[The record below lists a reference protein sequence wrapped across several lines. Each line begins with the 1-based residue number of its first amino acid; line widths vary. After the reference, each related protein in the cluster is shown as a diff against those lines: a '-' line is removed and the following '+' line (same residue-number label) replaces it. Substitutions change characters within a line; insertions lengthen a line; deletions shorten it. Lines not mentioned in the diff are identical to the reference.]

1 MIKITHVAIKH
12 KGRVHSLPAPN
23 RHHHVIHRIRPTGK
37 VEEGFMDDHGN
48 FISRKLAFI
57 LAKANGQ
64 LNRKPGAEHYQ
75 GDELFSE
82 DIW

>member
-1 MIKITHVAIKH
+1 MSKITHVAIKN

-23 RHHHVIHRIRPTGK
+23 RHHHVIHCILPAGK
-37 VEEGFMDDHGN
+37 VEEGFVDDQGN
-48 FISRKLAFI
+48 FMGRKLAFI

-64 LNRKPGAEHYQ
+64 LNRKPGAEYYQ